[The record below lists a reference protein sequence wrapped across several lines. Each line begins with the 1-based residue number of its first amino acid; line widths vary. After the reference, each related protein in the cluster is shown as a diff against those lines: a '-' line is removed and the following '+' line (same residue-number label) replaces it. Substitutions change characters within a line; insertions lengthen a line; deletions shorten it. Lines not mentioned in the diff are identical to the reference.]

1 MSFPNPPASP
11 PEAPS
16 CYRHPGRTTYV
27 QCARCQRYIC
37 PDCMRSA
44 AVGHQCV
51 DCVSEGAK
59 SVRQVTTTFGGKPS
73 KPFVTYILI
82 ALNVVMFILQ
92 KSLPNVYED
101 LVLWPAGIALN
112 NEQYRL
118 ITSAF
123 LHVDLMHI
131 VFNMWALY
139 ITGPALEQWLGRNR
153 FIALYFLSALGGSV
167 LVYQLTPVSTG
178 TLGASGAIF
187 GLFGATLVLARR
199 LNFDVKWIIGLIVI
213 NLVITF
219 VVPSISWQGHV
230 GGLLTGAAVG
240 WAYGYA
246 PRAHRTVIHVA
257 VIVGLLVVFAAA
269 VWLRTASLLSG
280 AVYA

>member
-1 MSFPNPPASP
+1 
-11 PEAPS
+11 
-16 CYRHPGRTTYV
+16 
-27 QCARCQRYIC
+27 
-37 PDCMRSA
+37 MRSA

-51 DCVSEGAK
+51 DCVGEGAK
-59 SVRQVTTTFGGKPS
+59 SIRQATTTFGGTPTGR
-73 KPFVTYILI
+73 PWVTYALI
-82 ALNVVMFILQ
+82 ALNVVMFVLE
-92 KSLPNVYED
+92 KALPNLYED
-101 LVLWPAGIALN
+101 FVLWPAGIAVN
-112 NEQYRL
+112 DEQYRL

-123 LHVDLMHI
+123 LHVDVMHI

-139 ITGPALEQWLGRNR
+139 VTGPALEQWLGRSR
-153 FIALYFLSALGGSV
+153 FVALYLLSALGGSV

-199 LNFDVKWIIGLIVI
+199 LNFDVKWILGLIVI

-246 PRAHRTVIHVA
+246 PRHKRTLVHVA
-257 VIVGLLVVFAAA
+257 VIVGLLVFFAAA
-269 VWLRTASLLSG
+269 IWLRTVTLLNG
-280 AVYA
+280 AAYA